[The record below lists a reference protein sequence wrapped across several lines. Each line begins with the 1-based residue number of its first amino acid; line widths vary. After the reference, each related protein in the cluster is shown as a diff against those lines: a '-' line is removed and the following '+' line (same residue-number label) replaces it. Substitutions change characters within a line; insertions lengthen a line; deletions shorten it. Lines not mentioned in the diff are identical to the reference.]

1 MAKETKIT
9 KRMVLEALVA
19 AYEENL
25 DTVVGTVIGAEE
37 NIEITGADV
46 VDYAELTIEQMDK
59 KADGAK
65 KRAAEKKAE
74 GDELKAAVASVLTN
88 ELQTIADITAQIEGE
103 DVTASKI
110 TARLTQLVKAGV
122 AYKEKVKVGTRT
134 VMGYAIPTTE
144 DAEAESEDE
153 VVENEAGEAVAE

>member
-1 MAKETKIT
+1 MAKEVKIT

-25 DTVVGTVIGAEE
+25 DAVVGTVAGAEE

-46 VDYAELTIEQMDK
+46 VDYAELTITQMDK

-74 GDELKAAVASVLTN
+74 GDELRAAVASVLTD
-88 ELQTIADITAQIEGE
+88 ELQTIADIAAQIEGE

-110 TARLTQLVKAGV
+110 TARLTKLVNAGE
-122 AYKEKVKVGTRT
+122 AYKEKVKVGTRA
-134 VMGYAIPTTE
+134 VMAYAKGTAPIKGEDSAE
-144 DAEAESEDE
+144 DAE
-153 VVENEAGEAVAE
+153 

>member
-46 VDYAELTIEQMDK
+46 VDYAELTIAQMDK

-65 KRAAEKKAE
+65 KRAAEKRAE
-74 GDELKAAVASVLTN
+74 GDELKAAVASVLTG

-110 TARLTQLVKAGV
+110 TARLTQLVKAGE
-122 AYKEKVKVGTRT
+122 AYKEKIKVGTRT
-134 VMGYAIPTTE
+134 VMGYALPA
-144 DAEAESEDE
+144 AENAEDE
-153 VVENEAGEAVAE
+153 VVENEAGEAVTE